1 MFRKSFTNISNFIVD
16 KQDPLWRQID
26 ISKKFHE
33 PKLSGYK
40 SDTSDYPLD
49 AHHLPPVCSK
59 TLAAAAGG
67 ATSGYKTDCSAS
79 SYNYRSDCS
88 VKSGGRLE
96 GRKKV
101 RRKRR
106 GMQRH
111 QAEDPGKYEDQ
122 LLQLMG
128 LHLQDGASTILKPTA
143 SATYSFYSPSSNA
156 SNQQV
161 PTKIFGVAPLSQ
173 LPQSADGLFTP
184 SKTSSKSQAKATNEN
199 DDNNNKNKGQL
210 FSSITRTL
218 LEQKMEG
225 ANRRGAGV
233 DLYQSCF
240 LGSSFLKSTA
250 DSFFSLTS
258 QSKVM
263 AKCPMEPTVA
273 PPKSRDIK
281 SRRMSTVSR
290 TGSVKSGK
298 STRSAISYTSQR
310 KNGSKDGKVSAKH
323 SEYFAK
329 QMEQLNESFKRCRI
343 IGDLSKEMVRH

>member
-1 MFRKSFTNISNFIVD
+1 M
-16 KQDPLWRQID
+16 
-26 ISKKFHE
+26 
-33 PKLSGYK
+33 
-40 SDTSDYPLD
+40 
-49 AHHLPPVCSK
+49 CSK

-106 GMQRH
+106 GMQRQ
-111 QAEDPGKYEDQ
+111 QAGDPGLYENDI
-122 LLQLMG
+122 LQLMG
-128 LHLQDGASTILKPTA
+128 LHLQDTGKPTV
-143 SATYSFYSPSSNA
+143 SGTYSFFSTPSNPS
-156 SNQQV
+156 QQP

-173 LPQSADGLFTP
+173 LPQAADGLFTP
-184 SKTSSKSQAKATNEN
+184 SKTSSKASKATNEN
-199 DDNNNKNKGQL
+199 DDNNNKNKGQM

-263 AKCPMEPTVA
+263 TKCNAESAVA

-298 STRSAISYTSQR
+298 STRSAISCTSQR
-310 KNGSKDGKVSAKH
+310 RNGGKEGKISAKN

-329 QMEQLNESFKRCRI
+329 QVEQLNESFKKCRI
-343 IGDLSKEMVRH
+343 VGEPNKEMVS